1 MKKLVGKTFVF
12 AAAACALPLVS
23 VAQNLVS
30 QAGIVNRSVERLTLL
45 PGPNLLSPAR
55 NTPSMAP
62 AHLKLGAAPTP
73 FYGPSGDAF
82 LSNGN
87 SVYLP
92 LFSEANPN
100 PNPTNHTVPGTIRA
114 VPGSVPGKA
123 VIPDFLRFDHR
134 LEAPPT
140 EIRWQFQRGPRRI

>member
-1 MKKLVGKTFVF
+1 MKKLVGRILVF
-12 AAAACALPLVS
+12 AAAVSALPLVS
-23 VAQNLVS
+23 VAQNHVR
-30 QAGIVNRSVERLTLL
+30 QTGIVNRNVDRLTLL

-73 FYGPSGDAF
+73 FFGPSGGTF
-82 LSNGN
+82 LSDGN

-92 LFSEANPN
+92 LFSGARPDFK
-100 PNPTNHTVPGTIRA
+100 PTIRAVPGTIRA
-114 VPGSVPGKA
+114 VPGSIPEKTV
-123 VIPDFLRFDHR
+123 VPDFLRFDHQ